1 MLRKLRIALAAIFFV
16 GLVLL
21 FVGVC
26 TDWLGW
32 MASLQFLPSLLAGNL
47 VVIIGVLL
55 LTIVLG
61 RLYCSVICPMG
72 VTQDIIIFLR
82 RQYGK
87 MMTRCQAKRLQKLK
101 AAGKEL
107 PKPRNYAKKFSYSTP
122 NRLFRYGFLFLLV
135 ASFIF
140 FGQLLVSLFA
150 PYSAWG
156 RIVRSIIGLAQ
167 GESIAPALLITTAV
181 TLVLVVTVAWTW
193 GRQAVCNTIC
203 PVGFILGCFSRY
215 AMFRPVIDK
224 SKCVSCKKCGQG
236 CKASCIDMDAHSIDY
251 SRCVVCFDCINTCQE
266 GAIKY
271 VWAWGKKNEST
282 QKENSAPADGSRRT
296 FIATSVVALG
306 AASGVANAQNKRLDG
321 ALADVVDKQSPE
333 RNERLVPFGAG
344 SVDNFYSS
352 CTACQLC
359 VSNCPNNVLRPST
372 DIEHFLQPV
381 MGYEKGYCRP
391 ECTTCSE
398 VCPAG
403 AIKLIDKAEKLVT
416 KIGTA
421 KVNLELCFAST
432 GEASCGNCSR
442 HCPVGAVRM
451 VKSEGYNFAI
461 PVVNEAQCIGC
472 GACEF
477 LCPSRP
483 ISAITVDGVRQ
494 HSKTIN

>member
-1 MLRKLRIALAAIFFV
+1 
-16 GLVLL
+16 
-21 FVGVC
+21 
-26 TDWLGW
+26 
-32 MASLQFLPSLLAGNL
+32 
-47 VVIIGVLL
+47 
-55 LTIVLG
+55 
-61 RLYCSVICPMG
+61 MG

-107 PKPRNYAKKFSYSTP
+107 PKPRVYTKKFGYSTP
-122 NRLFRYGFLFLLV
+122 NRLFRYAFLFLLV

-156 RIVRSIIGLAQ
+156 RIVRSIVGLAQ
-167 GESIAPALLITTAV
+167 GDSIAPALLITAAV
-181 TLVLVVTVAWTW
+181 TLVLVVIVAWSW
-193 GRQAVCNTIC
+193 GRQAVCNTVC

-224 SKCVSCKKCGQG
+224 SKCVGCKKCGQG
-236 CKASCIDMDAHSIDY
+236 CKASCIDMDAHKIDY
-251 SRCVVCFDCINTCQE
+251 SRCVVCFDCIDNCQE

-271 VWAWGKKNEST
+271 VWAWGKKNEPA
-282 QKENSAPADGSRRT
+282 QKESNAPADGSRRT

-306 AASGVANAQNKRLDG
+306 AASGVASAQNKRLDG
-321 ALADVVDKQSPE
+321 ALADVADKQSPE
-333 RNERLVPFGAG
+333 RKERLVPFGAG

-421 KVNLELCFAST
+421 KVNLDLCFPAV

-451 VKSEGYNFAI
+451 VKSDGYRFAI

-483 ISAITVDGVRQ
+483 ISAITVDGVPQ